1 LVSTDDNEVM
11 GTKPKKVSEQIR
23 DAIRKAD
30 VSRYRIALDTGITEA
45 ALSRFM
51 SRQRGLGMDALD
63 GLAAYFD
70 LELVKRTGK

>member
-1 LVSTDDNEVM
+1 M

-23 DAIRKAD
+23 NAIRSAD
-30 VSRYRIALDTGITEA
+30 VSRYRIAQNTGITEA

-63 GLAAYFD
+63 SLAAYFD
-70 LELVKRTGK
+70 LELGKRKGK